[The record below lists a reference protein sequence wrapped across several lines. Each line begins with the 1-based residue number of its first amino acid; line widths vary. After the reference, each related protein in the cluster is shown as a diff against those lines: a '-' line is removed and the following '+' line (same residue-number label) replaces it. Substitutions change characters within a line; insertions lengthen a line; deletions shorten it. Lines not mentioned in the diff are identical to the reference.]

1 MPDPLRFPV
10 PDAFETPRLLLR
22 AFSVTDAPQL
32 HEALVESI
40 DALRE
45 HLWFL
50 PWVAEEQTLR
60 SAEARCRQAQANFLL
75 RADLPYL
82 AFERKSGRLVAS
94 AGLHRTDWSL
104 PKTDVGYWVR
114 TSEVGKG
121 YAPEAV
127 NALTAWALEDLGA
140 MRVALVT
147 DELNLGSRAVAER
160 CGFRL
165 EGTLRHTMRS
175 PDGRLRNEC
184 VYAKLPAEGGA
195 TTADAEATNSKG
207 VY

>member
-1 MPDPLRFPV
+1 MPDPLHVPV
-10 PDAFETPRLLLR
+10 PESFETPRLLLR
-22 AFSVTDAPQL
+22 PFSVADAPLL

-50 PWVAEEQTLR
+50 PWVAEPQTLQA
-60 SAEARCRQAQANFLL
+60 AEARCRQAQGNFTL
-75 RADLPYL
+75 RTDLPYL
-82 AFERKSGRLVAS
+82 AFERSSGRLVAS

-104 PKTDVGYWVR
+104 PKTEVGYWVR

-121 YAPEAV
+121 YASEAV
-127 NALTAWALEDLGA
+127 HALTAWALDGLGA
-140 MRVALVT
+140 KRVELVT
-147 DELNLGSRAVAER
+147 DELNLGSRAVAVR

-175 PDGRLRNEC
+175 PDGRLRNAC
-184 VYAKLPAEGGA
+184 VYAKLPADSDREPTNA
-195 TTADAEATNSKG
+195 KEA
-207 VY
+207 